1 MSTPKYI
8 LWLVTRSHDHHY
20 PVIMSHNA
28 KPCLNEPV
36 RRKASLRQS
45 MERFLDAAYKGSEQV
60 EIREIAEAAF
70 REKYPEF
77 PVNAGPKKKGKP
89 FPIGAEV
96 IISAGVWG
104 KCKGQVIGPGTR
116 PSYRTCRITHG
127 KHKGSEGV
135 WTTRDLTLI

>member
-1 MSTPKYI
+1 MSAPKYI
-8 LWLVTRSHDHHY
+8 LWLVTKAHDYHY

-60 EIREIAEAAF
+60 EIREITEAAF

-77 PVNAGPKKKGKP
+77 PVNAGPKKKLKFEP
-89 FPIGAEV
+89 GAKV
-96 IISAGVWG
+96 TVDAGVWG
-104 KCKGQVIGPGTR
+104 KCQATVFDKVAKRNLYILTITKGP
-116 PSYRTCRITHG
+116 
-127 KHKGSEGV
+127 HKGRTGSFDPKHI
-135 WTTRDLTLI
+135 TAR